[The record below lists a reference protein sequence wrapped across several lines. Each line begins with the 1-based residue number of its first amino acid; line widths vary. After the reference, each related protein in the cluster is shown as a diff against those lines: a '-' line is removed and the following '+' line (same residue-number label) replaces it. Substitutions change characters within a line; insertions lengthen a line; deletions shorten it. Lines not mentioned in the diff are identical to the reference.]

1 MTQKNWYMAFIGEV
15 THNGARLKI
24 EPLEHMGKDMNS
36 GERKKRMIF
45 DRYILQIKCVSP
57 QSY

>member
-1 MTQKNWYMAFIGEV
+1 MAFIGEV